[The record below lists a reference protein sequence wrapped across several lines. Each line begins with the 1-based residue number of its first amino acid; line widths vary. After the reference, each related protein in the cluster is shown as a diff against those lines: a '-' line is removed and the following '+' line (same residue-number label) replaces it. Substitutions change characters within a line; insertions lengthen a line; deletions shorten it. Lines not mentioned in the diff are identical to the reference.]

1 VTVAGA
7 SLCRNNARAKQS
19 VDVSTVPPCAG
30 DLRDARVSTQPAAGD
45 SYRQVADAVAAA
57 AELAA
62 ALGRDDLAQRLRIA
76 VARLTRPATVI
87 CVVGEFKQ
95 GKSSLVNALLGETVC
110 PVDDDL
116 ATSALTLIRYG
127 AQPRVEIRRRVGS
140 DVVVEET
147 SVEQLGDWVCE
158 AGNPGNAKGVE
169 RVDVL
174 LPNEALADGLA
185 LVDTPGMGSLGA
197 GHAAATLAF
206 LPFADGLVFV
216 SDASSELTAPEVE
229 FLDRA
234 RELCPNVLFALTKTD
249 LYGEWRRIAE
259 IDAGHLAPKDPPLQ
273 PVAVSAYLRAASL
286 AQGDRA
292 LNVQSGFPVLFAAL
306 RTQVIDPAK
315 SLAAARAGEEAR
327 GVTAQLGTTLH
338 AELDALTSADR
349 GAETVAQATAAVA
362 RLEHLRGPGSRW
374 GVLVS
379 DRLTDLAN
387 DVNFRFRGA
396 MRQTTRDLEEQIED
410 LKSAKEWEALTRDL
424 QTSVAEAVTAAFVAI
439 ASGAQAI
446 RTDVVE
452 LLAEEVGDLPL
463 MTSQGAPVDVRNLW
477 STKSLDPKGS
487 KGGRALTDTVTG
499 LRGAQSGIVM
509 FGMMAR
515 FLPAGV
521 GAILMLNPVMIGFG
535 AAFGGLQL
543 LDAHKR
549 KIAQRRQ
556 QARASVRQFTDDVQF
571 EVGNAISEALRG
583 VQREIRDEFT
593 VRTTELQRTYSDS
606 ALQATEAA
614 KRGAADAQAR
624 AVQVE
629 ATLVNVA
636 AVQASIVASLAAGVS
651 A

>member
-1 VTVAGA
+1 
-7 SLCRNNARAKQS
+7 
-19 VDVSTVPPCAG
+19 VSTP
-30 DLRDARVSTQPAAGD
+30 TAAGD
-45 SYRQVADAVAAA
+45 SYRPVADAVAAA
-57 AELAA
+57 ADLAA
-62 ALGRDDLAQRLRIA
+62 SLGRDDLAQRLRIA

-127 AQPRVEIRRRVGS
+127 TEPRVEIRRRVGS
-140 DVVVEET
+140 DVLIDET
-147 SVEQLGDWVCE
+147 DLARLGDWVSE

-174 LPNEALADGLA
+174 MPNDALADGLA

-206 LPFADGLVFV
+206 LPFADALVFV

-259 IDAGHLAPKDPPLQ
+259 IDAGHLAHKNPPLQ
-273 PVAVSAYLRAASL
+273 PIPVSSQLRAAAL
-286 AQGDRA
+286 ARGDRA
-292 LNVQSGFPVLFAAL
+292 LNEQSGFPILFAAL
-306 RTQVIDPAK
+306 RRDVIDPAK

-327 GVTAQLGTTLH
+327 GVTTQLGTTLQ

-349 GAETVAQATAAVA
+349 GTETVAQATAAVA
-362 RLEHLRGPGSRW
+362 RLEHLRGPGARW

-396 MRQTTRDLEEQIED
+396 MRQTTRDLEEHIEE
-410 LKSAKEWEALTRDL
+410 LKSAKEWESLTRDL
-424 QTSVAEAVTAAFVAI
+424 QTDVAEAVTAAFVAI
-439 ASGAQAI
+439 GSGAQAL
-446 RTDVVE
+446 REDVVE
-452 LLAEEVGDLPL
+452 LLAEEAGDLPTL
-463 MTSQGAPVDVRNLW
+463 TNRGAPVDVRSLW
-477 STKSLDPKGS
+477 SAKSLDPKGS

-571 EVGNAISEALRG
+571 EIGNAISEALRG

-593 VRTTELQRTYSDS
+593 ARTTELQRTYSEAAS
-606 ALQATEAA
+606 QATEAA
-614 KRGAADAQAR
+614 KRGAADAQVR

-629 ATLVNVA
+629 AALVSVA
-636 AVQASIVASLAAGVS
+636 GAQTSITSSLAVAGVG